1 MTTIRDIAKA
11 AGVSIGTVSN
21 YLNDPQLVAEET
33 RENIHNKIKALDYH
47 PRAAARSLKSRR
59 TYRIGLV
66 PIISPEDNRSQDPG
80 DNAFL
85 ELLSGLNTIAAEN
98 GYDILISS
106 ATNNAQELKT
116 YNRLIGE
123 GQVDGL
129 VLMGIRPQD
138 ERLQFLDNKKFPFI
152 AFGRS
157 DVSLNYPFVDIDGA
171 SGISTAIQYL
181 VKLGH
186 EKIAYITPPEGLMCT
201 RQRWDGYVHGM
212 KECKLPIQMDYVIE
226 GGFNERA
233 GQIFT
238 HLLMDL
244 PDPPTA
250 ILTAN
255 DICAFGAMRALQS
268 RGLKVGIDVSVIGFD
283 DINLANHSHP
293 TLTTISQPFR
303 KIGFSLMQSLFSVI
317 SGQKATPQ
325 TMVKPELVIRHST
338 GPLKNR

>member
-33 RENIHNKIKALDYH
+33 RENIHSKIKELDYH

-85 ELLSGLNTIAAEN
+85 ELLSGLNTFAAEN

-138 ERLQFLDNKKFPFI
+138 ERLQFLDNKKFPFV

-171 SGISTAIQYL
+171 TGISTAIHYL
-181 VKLGH
+181 VELGH
-186 EKIAYITPPEGLMCT
+186 NKIAYITPPEGLMCT
-201 RQRWDGYVHGM
+201 RQRWDGYVRGM
-212 KECKLPIQMDYVIE
+212 KECNLPIQKDYVIE

-238 HLLMDL
+238 HLLLDL
-244 PDPPTA
+244 PEPPTA

-255 DICAFGAMRALQS
+255 DICAFGAMRALQN
-268 RGLKVGIDVSVIGFD
+268 RGLKVGKDVSVIGFD
-283 DINLANHSHP
+283 DINLANHSYP

-303 KIGFSLMQSLFSVI
+303 KIGISLMQSLFSVI
-317 SGQKATPQ
+317 SGEKILPQ
-325 TMVKPELVIRHST
+325 TMVKPELIIRQST
-338 GPLKNR
+338 GLLNNK